1 MAHRKIRQ
9 LIPLLVLISGVFVSC
24 SSGNKETTTES
35 LPAVKV
41 SVQKIAIQN
50 LPNYYRFPGT
60 IEGQYRINLS
70 TKIMGRVSY
79 LPFENGAKIKKG
91 QTLIRIQSD
100 NVRAQKEQVEANLAE
115 AQAAFANVKTN
126 YDRMKA
132 LFAEQSATQKE
143 LDDITTQYKMAQAKI
158 SMLQGKLKEIN
169 DVLGYAVIKAPF
181 DGHIVNKMVQTG
193 DMASPGMPLLT
204 IEGGRILKVRASV
217 PESQIDAFNNG
228 DPVQIKVDA
237 IGDETFGGVIESINP
252 SGNPGSRQFEVI
264 IRFTGKPNE
273 LKSVKSGMFANVVLE
288 KGSQAVITVPK
299 SSVVERGQL
308 TGIYTISDNKEA
320 MLRWVK
326 TGRTIGQDVEIL
338 SGLKAGESFI
348 ASAGSR
354 LQEGQKVIIQ

>member
-9 LIPLLVLISGVFVSC
+9 LIPFILLFSGILTSC
-24 SSGNKETTTES
+24 SSGSKETKSSS

-41 SVQKIAIQN
+41 SVQKISVQN

-60 IEGQYRINLS
+60 VEGQYRINLS

-126 YDRMKA
+126 YDRIKA
-132 LFAEQSATQKE
+132 LYAEQSATQKE
-143 LDDITTQYKMAQAKI
+143 LDDINTQYKMARAKI
-158 SMLQGKLKEIN
+158 NMLKSKLKEIN

-193 DMASPGMPLLT
+193 DMASPGMPLIT

-217 PESQIDAFNNG
+217 PESQIDAFRNG

-237 IGDETFGGVIESINP
+237 IGNEIFKGVIESTNP
-252 SGNPGSRQFEVI
+252 SGNPGSRQFQVI
-264 IRFTGKPNE
+264 VRFTENPGD
-273 LKSVKSGMFANVVLE
+273 LKVKSGMFANVVLE
-288 KGSQAVITVPK
+288 KGSQSVITVPK

-308 TGIYTISDNKEA
+308 TGIYTVNENQEA
-320 MLRWVK
+320 LLRWVK
-326 TGRTIGQDVEIL
+326 TGRTIGQNVEIL
-338 SGLKAGESFI
+338 SGLKAGESYI
-348 ASAGSR
+348 ASAESR